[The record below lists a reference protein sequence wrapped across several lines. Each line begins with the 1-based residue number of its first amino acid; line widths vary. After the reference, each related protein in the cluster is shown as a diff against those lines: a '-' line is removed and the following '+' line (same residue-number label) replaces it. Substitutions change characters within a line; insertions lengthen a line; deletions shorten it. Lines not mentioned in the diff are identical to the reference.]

1 MKFNLPKLNSILIA
15 ICVVIVVIGF
25 ALMTGE
31 SSGATEFNP
40 DIFSTRRIVV
50 GPMISLFGFM
60 MMIVAILYKPRKKGV
75 GGKRYY
81 WVLYR
86 DLRSFCLCPLRDIWR

>member
-15 ICVVIVVIGF
+15 ICVVIIVVGF

-40 DIFSTRRIVV
+40 DIFSTRRITV

-60 MMIVAILYKPRKKGV
+60 MMIVAILYKPRKK
-75 GGKRYY
+75 
-81 WVLYR
+81 
-86 DLRSFCLCPLRDIWR
+86 